1 MKVLVTGGNGFL
13 GSVICEKLAKK
24 HDVTIL
30 DKDNTKKSSLKFI
43 SVDISDFEKLKKKI
57 SKFDT
62 ILHFAAF
69 SDINDSLNAPLQTVK
84 TNILGTVNLL
94 EICRIKKIKN
104 FIFASSV
111 YSSGYRGGFYGCS
124 KKACE
129 DYIKE
134 YSRRSGINF
143 LILKYGSLYGPGSDS
158 KNGLYKIIANAL
170 KKNIVSYEGDIKS
183 SREYIHVRDAA
194 KSTVELFEKK
204 LINKVVNITGHQT
217 IKIIDLLDMI
227 KEILQIKKKVKFL
240 NKKLPGHYSKVPH
253 TLDNDPALKY
263 VTSPY
268 VDFSQGIYDLI
279 KQIKKDI

>member
-1 MKVLVTGGNGFL
+1 MKILLTGGSGFL
-13 GSVICEKLAKK
+13 GDYIYDNLIKK
-24 HDVTIL
+24 HDVSIL
-30 DKDNTKKSSLKFI
+30 DIQKNKKKNSKIILS
-43 SVDISDFEKLKKKI
+43 DISDFEKLKKKI

-69 SDINDSLNAPLQTVK
+69 SDINDSLKAPLQTVK

-111 YSSGYRGGFYGCS
+111 YSSGNRGGFYGCS

-134 YSRRSGINF
+134 YSKRFGINF
-143 LILKYGSLYGPGSDS
+143 LILKYGSLYGPGSDQ

-170 KKNIVSYEGDIKS
+170 KKNIVYYEGDAKS

-194 KSTVELFEKK
+194 KSTVELIEKK

-227 KEILQIKKKVKFL
+227 REILLIKKKVKFL
-240 NKKLPGHYSKVPH
+240 NKNLPGHYSKVPH
-253 TLDNDPALKY
+253 TFDNDPALKY

-268 VDFSQGIYDLI
+268 VDFSQGLYDLI